1 METEIILCSTGHQ
14 ALSHDLL
21 QGEDT
26 YTAWAV
32 FGQHL
37 VNSHGQAR
45 PDPINTEHEKLFQT
59 LVSQC
64 PPCGPGYMTSVEN
77 RTTGIYFVVLLV

>member
-1 METEIILCSTGHQ
+1 M
-14 ALSHDLL
+14 

-26 YTAWAV
+26 HTAWAV

-37 VNSHGQAR
+37 VDSHWQAR
-45 PDPINTEHEKLFQT
+45 PDLSDTETGEIIQT

-64 PPCGPGYMTSVEN
+64 PPCGPGHMASVQYRI
-77 RTTGIYFVVLLV
+77 RTFDSGPSFGLIDNQ